1 LEELFPNVD
10 DPNVDGEPN
19 VDDPNIVE
27 EPNVLDGVV
36 EV

>member
-1 LEELFPNVD
+1 MD